1 MDVAY
6 SVLIGLALAV
16 GPAAMMVCL
25 IGWIGVKWFRHE
37 ARCLHKLLD
46 EILDEKD
53 RGRD

>member
-25 IGWIGVKWFRHE
+25 FGWLGWKWFQHE
-37 ARCLHKLLD
+37 VRCINKLMD
-46 EILDEKD
+46 DILEGKYGEQD
-53 RGRD
+53 